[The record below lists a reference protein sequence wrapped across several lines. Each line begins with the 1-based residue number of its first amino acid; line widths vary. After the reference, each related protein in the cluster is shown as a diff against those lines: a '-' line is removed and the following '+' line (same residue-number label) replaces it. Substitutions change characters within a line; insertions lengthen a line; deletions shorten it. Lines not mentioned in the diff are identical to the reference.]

1 MNSFY
6 RIRLKNITES
16 IEEDLANYCFKF
28 GASGLSEG
36 LSFSQPD
43 LTYEPYI
50 LHKKNHEVD
59 VFFEAKPSGDFFSG
73 LTELSPRIQWES
85 HEEEQKDWLAEWKRG
100 FQPFQLAGPYW
111 IVPSWFTPPAEAK
124 FPVLIDPGMAFGTG
138 THATTRMASYFVHK
152 VGRKL
157 KPLEKQ
163 KFLDVG
169 TGTALLAILAE
180 HEEFQSVLGIEID
193 PEARRVARENVQ
205 RNNCQRITISEL
217 LLEEVRDD
225 FEVIVANIIDGVLI
239 ALKNDLI
246 RVLKPGGHL
255 FVTGILT
262 EREEFFFE
270 KFIENSPF
278 EVVRRLTQDEWVG
291 YWLKKRELE

>member
-16 IEEDLANYCFKF
+16 IEEDLATYCFKF
-28 GASGLSEG
+28 QATGLSEA

-50 LHKKNHEVD
+50 LHRKNHEID
-59 VFFEAKPSGDFFSG
+59 VFFDTKPTEDFFSG
-73 LTELSPRIQWES
+73 LAELSPRIEWES
-85 HEEEQKDWLAEWKRG
+85 FEEEQKDWLAEWKKG

-111 IVPSWFTPPAEAK
+111 IVPSWFEPPAEAK
-124 FPVLIDPGMAFGTG
+124 VPVLIDPGMAFGTG

-152 VGRKL
+152 VGQKL
-157 KPLEKQ
+157 NPLEKQ

-180 HEEFQSVLGIEID
+180 HENFQSVLGIEID
-193 PEARRVARENVQ
+193 PEARRVARENVL
-205 RNNCQRITISEL
+205 RNNCQRLEIGDQ
-217 LLEEVRDD
+217 LLEEVHDVFD
-225 FEVIVANIIDGVLI
+225 VIVANIIDGVLI
-239 ALKNDLI
+239 QLKNDLI
-246 RVLKPGGHL
+246 RVLRPGGQL

-262 EREEFFFE
+262 ERDDFFFE
-270 KFIENSPF
+270 KFVENSPF
-278 EVVRRLTQDEWVG
+278 EVVRRLNETEWVG
-291 YWLKKRELE
+291 YWLKRREHE

>member
-1 MNSFY
+1 MNSFF

-16 IEEDLANYCFKF
+16 LEEDLATYCFKF
-28 GASGLSEG
+28 GATGISEG

-43 LTYEPYI
+43 LTYEPFI
-50 LHKKNHEVD
+50 LHKKNHELD
-59 VFFEAKPSGDFFSG
+59 VFFESQPPEDFFSG
-73 LTELSPRIQWES
+73 LSELSPRIEWES
-85 HEEEQKDWLAEWKRG
+85 HEEEQKDWLAEWKKG

-124 FPVLIDPGMAFGTG
+124 VPVLIDPGMAFGTG

-152 VGRKL
+152 VGQKL
-157 KPLEKQ
+157 KPFEKQ

-180 HEEFQSVLGIEID
+180 HEEFQSILGIEID

-205 RNNCQRITISEL
+205 RNTCERVTIGDQ
-217 LLEEVRDD
+217 LLEDIDD
-225 FEVIVANIIDGVLI
+225 EFEVVVANIIDGVLI

-262 EREEFFFE
+262 EREEFFFDR
-270 KFIENSPF
+270 FIENSPF
-278 EVVRRLTQDEWVG
+278 EVVRRLTEDEWVG
-291 YWLKKRELE
+291 YWLKKRESE